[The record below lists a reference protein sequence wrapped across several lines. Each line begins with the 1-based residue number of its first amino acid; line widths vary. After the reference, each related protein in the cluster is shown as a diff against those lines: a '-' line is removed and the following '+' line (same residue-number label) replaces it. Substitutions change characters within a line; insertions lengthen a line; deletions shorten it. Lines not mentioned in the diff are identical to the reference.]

1 MFHWIRQ
8 SIPPDSIL
16 LGNLDPTYYLY
27 TERKAVRG
35 FTADSYLLFYSKES
49 ESALGDVLELSRRIV
64 TYRID
69 YIIITPS
76 LFFKDAMIF
85 NENIDKMISKY
96 PEALHLVREGS
107 DPFFLT

>member
-1 MFHWIRQ
+1 
-8 SIPPDSIL
+8 
-16 LGNLDPTYYLY
+16 
-27 TERKAVRG
+27 
-35 FTADSYLLFYSKES
+35 
-49 ESALGDVLELSRRIV
+49 LELSRRIV